1 MKDVVFAFFIVTGV
15 TALIFALLFIGSLN
29 SV

>member
-1 MKDVVFAFFIVTGV
+1 MKDVLFAFLVVTGV
-15 TALIFALLFIGSLN
+15 TALIFSLLFIGSLN